1 MERRG
6 RTESRGRAALR
17 PVNIPRLEME
27 AARDAKENPA
37 PPAKSPRQ
45 ASLTPRRIK
54 LELKAKV
61 HQRKATTAY
70 TQLTMER
77 EQHDSTRAEL
87 LRAHQTSA
95 ALQAE
100 LESVAASANSQHD
113 STRAE
118 LLRAH
123 QTSAALQAELES
135 VAASANS
142 QLDDVR
148 RSIAHERACAEAAT
162 AEQVQKFQ
170 SDLRDALAR
179 ESALASAVEEANAK
193 LQTAVEA
200 RERESQELA
209 NLKSSAQCTELE
221 LRTARADLARAN
233 VGLRRATEER
243 AATEAEAESLRVLVR
258 SRQSLVASLE
268 QLTAENAAVKH
279 ELARQTETAAA
290 EAAARRKGAAIT
302 VTLAALI
309 AGWVMAA
316 RRWRFLLV

>member
-100 LESVAASANSQHD
+100 LESVAS
-113 STRAE
+113 
-118 LLRAH
+118 
-123 QTSAALQAELES
+123 
-135 VAASANS
+135 SANS

>member
-6 RTESRGRAALR
+6 RADSRGAALALR
-17 PVNIPRLEME
+17 PVNIPRLELE

-100 LESVAASANSQHD
+100 LESMAASA
-113 STRAE
+113 
-118 LLRAH
+118 
-123 QTSAALQAELES
+123 QT
-135 VAASANS
+135 
-142 QLDDVR
+142 QLSDVHA
-148 RSIAHERACAEAAT
+148 SIAHERACAEAAT
-162 AEQVQKFQ
+162 AEQVQQFQ
-170 SDLRDALAR
+170 SELRDALAR
-179 ESALASAVEEANAK
+179 ESALAAAVEEANAK
-193 LQTAVEA
+193 LEAAVEA

-209 NLKSSAQCTELE
+209 KLKSST
-221 LRTARADLARAN
+221 RVHRARAAHGAGRARAAAN
-233 VGLRRATEER
+233 VGCGGRRRSER
-243 AATEAEAESLRVLVR
+243 LPRPKPRVSAFTVR

-268 QLTAENAAVKH
+268 QLTRENAAVKH

-309 AGWVMAA
+309 AGWALAA

>member
-17 PVNIPRLEME
+17 PVNIPRLELE

-77 EQHDSTRAEL
+77 E
-87 LRAHQTSA
+87 
-95 ALQAE
+95 
-100 LESVAASANSQHD
+100 QHD

>member
-27 AARDAKENPA
+27 AARDAKERRA

-77 EQHDSTRAEL
+77 E
-87 LRAHQTSA
+87 
-95 ALQAE
+95 
-100 LESVAASANSQHD
+100 QHD

>member
-100 LESVAASANSQHD
+100 LESVAASANSQ
-113 STRAE
+113 
-118 LLRAH
+118 
-123 QTSAALQAELES
+123 
-135 VAASANS
+135 
-142 QLDDVR
+142 LDDVR

-200 RERESQELA
+200 RECESQELA

>member
-1 MERRG
+1 MAPAAQSPTARAVRRG
-6 RTESRGRAALR
+6 LAFPASFD
-17 PVNIPRLEME
+17 
-27 AARDAKENPA
+27 ARDRT
-37 PPAKSPRQ
+37 RQ
-45 ASLTPRRIK
+45 FS
-54 LELKAKV
+54 
-61 HQRKATTAY
+61 
-70 TQLTMER
+70 
-77 EQHDSTRAEL
+77 
-87 LRAHQTSA
+87 
-95 ALQAE
+95 
-100 LESVAASANSQHD
+100 
-113 STRAE
+113 
-118 LLRAH
+118 
-123 QTSAALQAELES
+123 
-135 VAASANS
+135 
-142 QLDDVR
+142 
-148 RSIAHERACAEAAT
+148 
-162 AEQVQKFQ
+162 
-170 SDLRDALAR
+170 RDALAR

>member
-100 LESVAASANSQHD
+100 LESMAASA
-113 STRAE
+113 
-118 LLRAH
+118 
-123 QTSAALQAELES
+123 QT
-135 VAASANS
+135 
-142 QLDDVR
+142 QLSDVHA
-148 RSIAHERACAEAAT
+148 SIAHERACAEAAT
-162 AEQVQKFQ
+162 AEQVQQFQ
-170 SDLRDALAR
+170 SELRDALAR

>member
-77 EQHDSTRAEL
+77 E
-87 LRAHQTSA
+87 
-95 ALQAE
+95 
-100 LESVAASANSQHD
+100 QHD

>member
-77 EQHDSTRAEL
+77 E
-87 LRAHQTSA
+87 
-95 ALQAE
+95 
-100 LESVAASANSQHD
+100 QHD

-233 VGLRRATEER
+233 VGLRRATQER
-243 AATEAEAESLRVLVR
+243 EATEAEAKSLRVLVR

>member
-100 LESVAASANSQHD
+100 LESVAASANSQ
-113 STRAE
+113 
-118 LLRAH
+118 
-123 QTSAALQAELES
+123 
-135 VAASANS
+135 
-142 QLDDVR
+142 LDDVR
-148 RSIAHERACAEAAT
+148 RSIAHERACAEVAT

>member
-6 RTESRGRAALR
+6 RTDSRGRAALR
-17 PVNIPRLEME
+17 PVNIPRLELE

-77 EQHDSTRAEL
+77 E
-87 LRAHQTSA
+87 
-95 ALQAE
+95 
-100 LESVAASANSQHD
+100 QHD

>member
-6 RTESRGRAALR
+6 RTDSRGRAALR
-17 PVNIPRLEME
+17 PVNIPRLELE

-77 EQHDSTRAEL
+77 E
-87 LRAHQTSA
+87 
-95 ALQAE
+95 
-100 LESVAASANSQHD
+100 QHD

-233 VGLRRATEER
+233 VGLRRATQER
-243 AATEAEAESLRVLVR
+243 EATEAEAESLRVLVR